1 MKERQRSESPYL
13 PVPQS
18 AILLHLMIRE
28 KSLALYKNRPVIVLE
43 AHDKLE
49 IRMEDGSTLKVREKD
64 LEALHPGP
72 VNSLPVAASGG
83 DFETARSM
91 AEAGQSLSYAAL
103 ADLVFGSAGP
113 AEVLACWAEGQEALR
128 FKQTPGGLVPLS
140 DEEVAQEADKRARK
154 ENEASQR
161 SAFIERAKLA
171 KAGKRG
177 GQGGQS
183 SEELEKIGASAF
195 FEPGDDRF
203 LAEMEAYAFGK
214 SQKCRLAGE
223 IGLAESPEAIHS
235 FLLKSAVWD
244 EKTNPWPSRAGC
256 VVSPPK
262 MALGPE
268 KTGLVRS
275 DLRDLKSWAI
285 DNEWSHDPDDA
296 VAWRD
301 GWVYVHVADPA
312 AAIRP
317 GDEAEREARG
327 RGTTLYLPEG
337 TVPMLPDEALER
349 FGLGLSETSPAL
361 TVRMRVDADGS
372 IAEAEVMAST
382 VKVRR
387 SHYAEADR
395 FIDEGEA
402 PELAALA
409 GIAESRKARRLSQG
423 AIEID
428 IPEVRVFVKNGQV
441 EIAELPETRSSGI
454 VRELMLLAG
463 EGLARWAWERKLPFP
478 FYSQEAPAEA
488 GSNAE
493 GQSLSAQF
501 ARRRLM
507 RGGITGPTPAAHR
520 GLGLP
525 FYAQATSP
533 LRRYQDLLGHM
544 QARAFLEGRD
554 PLPADDVMRF
564 CAEAQAGSA
573 ATRQAERSSELHW
586 TLAWLVQH
594 PGWEGEGVIVG
605 AGGQGSWQVYIPSL
619 GLETRLRLGPGH
631 ELDERLALRTARIDL
646 PKLESAFDE
655 AGKGS

>member
-1 MKERQRSESPYL
+1 
-13 PVPQS
+13 
-18 AILLHLMIRE
+18 MIRE
-28 KSLALYKNRPVIVLE
+28 KSLALYKNRPVMVLE

-49 IRMEDGSTLKVREKD
+49 IRLEDGSTLKVREKD

-72 VNSLPVAASGG
+72 VAAMPAMASGG

-91 AEAGQSLSYAAL
+91 AEPGQALSYSAL

-113 AEVLACWAEGQEALR
+113 AEVLACWAEGQEASR
-128 FKQTPGGLVPLS
+128 FRQVSGGLIPMS
-140 DEEVAQEADKRARK
+140 DEEVAWEAERK
-154 ENEASQR
+154 AKKEGEASQR
-161 SAFIERAKLA
+161 AAFLERAKLA
-171 KAGKRG
+171 KSGKH
-177 GQGGQS
+177 GGQS
-183 SEELEKIGASAF
+183 PQNLTQVAPPPC
-195 FEPGDDRF
+195 FEAGDDRY
-203 LAEMEAYAFGK
+203 LAEMEAFALGK

-223 IGLAESPEAIHS
+223 IGLAETSEAVHA
-235 FLLKSAVWD
+235 FLLKTAVWD

-256 VVSPPK
+256 VLGPPK
-262 MALGPE
+262 TALGPE
-268 KTGLVRS
+268 KSGLARS

-285 DNEWSHDPDDA
+285 DNAWSHDPDDA
-296 VAWRD
+296 IAWQD

-317 GDEAEREARG
+317 GDEAEQEARG

-349 FGLGLSETSPAL
+349 FGLGLSDTSPAL
-361 TVRMRVDADGS
+361 TIRMRVDPEGS
-372 IAEAEVMAST
+372 IAEAEVMTST

-387 SHYAEADR
+387 THYAEADR
-395 FIDEGEA
+395 FMDADEA

-409 GIAESRKARRLSQG
+409 GIAEARKARRLSQG

-441 EIAELPETRSSGI
+441 EISELPETRSSGI

-488 GSNAE
+488 GAAAE
-493 GQSLSAQF
+493 GQTLSAQF

-544 QARAFLEGRD
+544 QARAFLEGREV
-554 PLPADDVMRF
+554 LSADEVMRK
-564 CAEAQAGSA
+564 CAEALAGSA

-586 TLAWLVQH
+586 TLAWLLQH

-631 ELDERLALRTARIDL
+631 ELDEKLTLRTARIDI
-646 PKLESAFDE
+646 PKLESSFDE
-655 AGKGS
+655 VRRGS

>member
-1 MKERQRSESPYL
+1 M
-13 PVPQS
+13 
-18 AILLHLMIRE
+18 
-28 KSLALYKNRPVIVLE
+28 ALYKNRPVMVLE
-43 AHDKLE
+43 ARDKLE
-49 IRMEDGSTLKVREKD
+49 IRLEDGSTLKVREKD

-72 VNSLPVAASGG
+72 ISAMPAPASGG
-83 DFETARSM
+83 DFDTARSM
-91 AEAGQSLSYAAL
+91 AEPGQALSYAAL

-113 AEVLACWAEGQEALR
+113 AEVLACWAEGLEGSRFRQVAGALI
-128 FKQTPGGLVPLS
+128 PMS
-140 DEEVAQEADKRARK
+140 DEEVALAAEKRARK
-154 ENEASQR
+154 EGEANQR
-161 SAFIERAKLA
+161 AAFIERAKLA
-171 KAGKRG
+171 KAGKHG
-177 GQGGQS
+177 GQTLQVQQGNN
-183 SEELEKIGASAF
+183 ASPY
-195 FEPGDDRF
+195 FETGDDRF
-203 LAEMEAYAFGK
+203 LAELEAFALGK

-223 IGLAESPEAIHS
+223 IGLAETSEAVHNY
-235 FLLKSAVWD
+235 LLKTSCWD

-256 VVSPPK
+256 VLAAPK
-262 MALGPE
+262 MPLGPE
-268 KTGLVRS
+268 KSDLVRK
-275 DLRDLKSWAI
+275 DLRELKSWAI

-296 VAWRD
+296 VAWQD

-349 FGLGLSETSPAL
+349 FGLGLSGTSPAL

-395 FIDEGEA
+395 FIDGGEA

-409 GIAESRKARRLSQG
+409 GIAEARKARRLSQG

-428 IPEVRVFVKNGQV
+428 IPEVRVFVRNGLV

-488 GSNAE
+488 GASAE

-544 QARAFLEGRD
+544 QARAFLEGRE
-554 PLPADDVMRF
+554 PLPADEVMRS

-631 ELDERLALRTARIDL
+631 GLDERLALRTARIDL

-655 AGKGS
+655 VGKGS

>member
-1 MKERQRSESPYL
+1 
-13 PVPQS
+13 
-18 AILLHLMIRE
+18 MIAA

-49 IRMEDGSTLKVREKD
+49 IRTEDGTVLKVREKD
-64 LEALHPGP
+64 LEALHSGP
-72 VNSLPVAASGG
+72 ITTLPEAATGG

-91 AEAGQSLSYAAL
+91 AEPGQSLSFRDL
-103 ADLVFGSAGP
+103 AELVFGSAGP
-113 AEVLACWAEGQEALR
+113 AEVLACWKEGLDASR
-128 FKQTPGGLVPLS
+128 FRLEEGRLIPLK
-140 DEEVAQEADKRARK
+140 DEEVAREAEKRAKK
-154 ENEASQR
+154 EGEANQKA
-161 SAFIERAKLA
+161 AFIERAKLA
-171 KAGKRG
+171 KSGKHG
-177 GQGGQS
+177 GQTP
-183 SEELEKIGASAF
+183 EKSDSNAF
-195 FEPGDDRF
+195 FEASDDRY
-203 LAEMEAYAFGK
+203 LAEMEAFALGK

-223 IGLAESPEAIHS
+223 IGIAESQEAVHA
-235 FLLKSAVWD
+235 FLLKTEVWD
-244 EKTNPWPSRAGC
+244 ERKNPWPSRAGC
-256 VVSPPK
+256 TLNIPRMS
-262 MALGPE
+262 LGPE
-268 KTGLVRS
+268 RAGLPRS
-275 DLRDLKSWAI
+275 DLRDLPSWAI

-296 VAWRD
+296 VAWKD

-349 FGLGLSETSPAL
+349 FGLGLTETSPAL
-361 TVRMRVDADGS
+361 TIKMRVGQDGS
-372 IAEAEVMAST
+372 VGDVEVMAST

-395 FIDEGEA
+395 FIAGSEA

-409 GIAESRKARRLSQG
+409 DIAEARKARRLAQG
-423 AIEID
+423 AIEIA
-428 IPEVRVFVKNGQV
+428 IPEVRVFVKEGHV
-441 EIAELPETRSSGI
+441 EIATLPETRSSGI
-454 VRELMLLAG
+454 VRELMLLGG
-463 EGLARWAWERKLPFP
+463 EGIARWAWERKLPFP

-488 GSNAE
+488 GAAAE
-493 GQSLSAQF
+493 GQTLSAQF
-501 ARRRLM
+501 AKRRLM

-544 QARAFLEGRD
+544 QARAILEGRE
-554 PLPADDVMRF
+554 PLSADEVMRY

-586 TLAWLVQH
+586 ALAWLIQN

-619 GLETRLRLGPGH
+619 GLETRLKLGPGRS
-631 ELDERLALRTARIDL
+631 LDERLELTTARIDL
-646 PKLESAFDE
+646 PKLESSFNE
-655 AGKGS
+655 TGKSA

>member
-1 MKERQRSESPYL
+1 
-13 PVPQS
+13 
-18 AILLHLMIRE
+18 MIRE
-28 KSLALYKNRPVIVLE
+28 KSIALYKNRPVMVLE

-49 IRMEDGSTLKVREKD
+49 IRLEDGSTLKVREKD
-64 LEALHPGP
+64 LEALHAGP
-72 VNSLPVAASGG
+72 VSAMPKPASGG
-83 DFETARSM
+83 DFDTARSM
-91 AEAGQSLSYAAL
+91 AEPGQPLPYPAL
-103 ADLVFGSAGP
+103 ADLVFGSTGP
-113 AEVLACWAEGQEALR
+113 AEVLACWSEGQEGSR
-128 FKQTPGGLVPLS
+128 FRQVAGGLVPMS
-140 DEEVAQEADKRARK
+140 DEEVAQEAEKRAKK
-154 ENEASQR
+154 EGEANQR
-161 SAFIERAKLA
+161 AAFVERAKLA

-177 GQGGQS
+177 GQSPQDPP
-183 SEELEKIGASAF
+183 EKPSCPF
-195 FEPGDDRF
+195 FEAGDDRF
-203 LAEMEAYAFGK
+203 LAELEAFALGK
-214 SQKCRLAGE
+214 SQKCRIAGE
-223 IGLAESPEAIHS
+223 IGLAETSEAVHT
-235 FLLKSAVWD
+235 FLLKTSFWD
-244 EKTNPWPSRAGC
+244 EKVNPWPSRAGC
-256 VVSPPK
+256 VLGAPK
-262 MALGPE
+262 MALGPD
-268 KTGLVRS
+268 KSDLVRN
-275 DLRDLKSWAI
+275 DLRKLKSWAI

-296 VAWRD
+296 VAWQD

-317 GDEAEREARG
+317 GDEAEKEARG

-349 FGLGLSETSPAL
+349 FGLGLSGTSPAL
-361 TVRMRVDADGS
+361 TVRMRVDNDGS
-372 IAEAEVMAST
+372 IAEVEVMAST

-395 FIDEGEA
+395 FIDGGEA

-409 GIAESRKARRLSQG
+409 GIAEARKARRLSQG

-428 IPEVRVFVKNGQV
+428 IPEVRVFVKDGQV

-488 GSNAE
+488 GASAE

-554 PLPADDVMRF
+554 ALPADEVMRY

-586 TLAWLVQH
+586 TLAWLFQH
-594 PGWEGEGVIVG
+594 PDWEGEGVIVG
-605 AGGQGSWQVYIPSL
+605 SGGQGSWQVYIPSL

-646 PKLESAFDE
+646 AKLESAFDE
-655 AGKGS
+655 MGKGS

>member
-1 MKERQRSESPYL
+1 
-13 PVPQS
+13 
-18 AILLHLMIRE
+18 MIRE
-28 KSLALYKNRPVIVLE
+28 KSLALYKNRPVMVLE

-49 IRMEDGSTLKVREKD
+49 IRLEDGSTLKVREKD
-64 LEALHPGP
+64 LEVLHPGP
-72 VNSLPVAASGG
+72 VSAMPTAASGG

-91 AEAGQSLSYAAL
+91 AEPGQSLSYAAL

-113 AEVLACWAEGQEALR
+113 AEVLACWAEGQEASR
-128 FKQTPGGLVPLS
+128 FKQTAGGLVPMS
-140 DEEVAQEADKRARK
+140 DEEVAQEAAKRAKK
-154 ENEASQR
+154 EDEANQKA
-161 SAFIERAKLA
+161 AFIERAKLA

-177 GQGGQS
+177 EQGEHGEHGGQS
-183 SEELEKIGASAF
+183 RSPF
-195 FEPGDDRF
+195 FEDGDDRF
-203 LAEMEAYAFGK
+203 LAELEAFALGK
-214 SQKCRLAGE
+214 SQKCRIAGE
-223 IGLAESPEAIHS
+223 IGLAEASEAIHS
-235 FLLKSAVWD
+235 FLLKTAVWD

-256 VVSPPK
+256 VLGPPK

-268 KTGLVRS
+268 KSNLVRS
-275 DLRDLKSWAI
+275 DLHDIKSWAI

-296 VAWRD
+296 VAWQD

-317 GDEAEREARG
+317 GDEAEKEARG

-361 TVRMRVDADGS
+361 TVRMRVEADGS
-372 IAEAEVMAST
+372 IGEVEVMAST

-395 FIDEGEA
+395 FIDQGEA
-402 PELAALA
+402 PELAVLA
-409 GIAESRKARRLSQG
+409 RIAEARKARRLSQG

-454 VRELMLLAG
+454 VRELMLLGG

-488 GSNAE
+488 GASAE

-544 QARAFLEGRD
+544 QARAFLEGREA
-554 PLPADDVMRF
+554 LSADEVMRF

-586 TLAWLVQH
+586 TLAWLLQH
-594 PGWEGEGVIVG
+594 TGWEGEGVIVG
-605 AGGQGSWQVYIPSL
+605 VGGQGSWQVYIPSL

-631 ELDERLALRTARIDL
+631 ALDERLTLRTARIDL
-646 PKLESAFDE
+646 PKLESSFDE

>member
-1 MKERQRSESPYL
+1 
-13 PVPQS
+13 
-18 AILLHLMIRE
+18 MIAA

-49 IRMEDGSTLKVREKD
+49 IRTEDGTVLKVREKD
-64 LEALHPGP
+64 LEALHSGP
-72 VNSLPVAASGG
+72 ITTLPEAATGG

-91 AEAGQSLSYAAL
+91 AEPGQSLSFMDL
-103 ADLVFGSAGP
+103 AELVFGSAGP
-113 AEVLACWAEGQEALR
+113 AEVLACWKEGLDASR
-128 FKQTPGGLVPLS
+128 FRLEEGRLIPLK
-140 DEEVAQEADKRARK
+140 DEEVAREAEKRAKK
-154 ENEASQR
+154 EGEANQKA
-161 SAFIERAKLA
+161 AFIERAKLA
-171 KAGKRG
+171 KSGKHG
-177 GQGGQS
+177 GQTP
-183 SEELEKIGASAF
+183 EKSDSNAF
-195 FEPGDDRF
+195 FEASDDRY
-203 LAEMEAYAFGK
+203 LAEMEAFALGK

-223 IGLAESPEAIHS
+223 IGIAESQEAVHA
-235 FLLKSAVWD
+235 FLLKTEVWD
-244 EKTNPWPSRAGC
+244 ERKNPWPSRAGC
-256 VVSPPK
+256 TLNIPRMS
-262 MALGPE
+262 LGPE
-268 KTGLVRS
+268 RAGLPRS
-275 DLRDLKSWAI
+275 DLRDLTSWAI

-296 VAWRD
+296 VAWKD

-349 FGLGLSETSPAL
+349 FGLGLTETSPAL
-361 TVRMRVDADGS
+361 TIKMRVGQDGS
-372 IAEAEVMAST
+372 VGDVEVMAST

-395 FIDEGEA
+395 FIAGSEA

-409 GIAESRKARRLSQG
+409 DIAEARKARRLAQG
-423 AIEID
+423 AIEIA
-428 IPEVRVFVKNGQV
+428 IPEVRVFVKEGHV
-441 EIAELPETRSSGI
+441 EIATLPETRSSGI
-454 VRELMLLAG
+454 VRELMLLGG
-463 EGLARWAWERKLPFP
+463 EGIARWAWERKLPFP

-488 GSNAE
+488 GAAAE
-493 GQSLSAQF
+493 GQTLSAQF
-501 ARRRLM
+501 AKRRLM

-544 QARAFLEGRD
+544 QARAILEGRE
-554 PLPADDVMRF
+554 PLSADEVMRY

-586 TLAWLVQH
+586 ALAWLIQN

-619 GLETRLRLGPGH
+619 GLETRLKLGPGRS
-631 ELDERLALRTARIDL
+631 LDERLELTTARIDL
-646 PKLESAFDE
+646 PKLESSFNE
-655 AGKGS
+655 TGKSA